1 METRKFYKLSGLE
14 KHQVI
19 QTENF
24 CLKFLL
30 VICLFISPFKKWIV
44 LWTHFSLHYF
54 KGHVCVIHLTCCMC
68 MSACVNAC
76 VCVGFISERISLLY
90 CSLKIFSVKNNS

>member
-24 CLKFLL
+24 GLKFLL

-44 LWTHFSLHYF
+44 MWTQFSLHYF

-68 MSACVNAC
+68 MSVCVNVC
-76 VCVGFISERISLLY
+76 VCVCVLALFLKEFL
-90 CSLKIFSVKNNS
+90 CSTVVLKYFL